1 MLEYQLQKKML
12 VVFFLKNQLYNQIFR
27 FQIKNNQS
35 IGLFFNA
42 R

>member
-12 VVFFLKNQLYNQIFR
+12 VVFFFKNQLYNQIFR
-27 FQIKNNQS
+27 FHIKNNQS
-35 IGLFFNA
+35 IDLFFNA